1 MSTTL
6 VEPEQKRDTG
16 HSDPDWDAWLAMDIP
31 CVVEGCDL
39 PIEWAGNQ
47 HGCLLAYS
55 CDPHT
60 IRFVT
65 FIRADISRDG
75 YTTCNHC
82 KKSFDTLESFF
93 TAVRV

>member
-16 HSDPDWDAWLAMDIP
+16 HSDPEWEAWLAMDIP

-39 PIEWAGNQ
+39 EVMWRGNQ
-47 HGCLLAYS
+47 HGCLQAFS

-60 IRFVT
+60 VRFVS
-65 FIRADISRDG
+65 FIRTDIAQNG
-75 YTTCNHC
+75 YTTCNYC
-82 KKSFDTLESFF
+82 KRAFDSLEAFF
-93 TAVRV
+93 TAVRI